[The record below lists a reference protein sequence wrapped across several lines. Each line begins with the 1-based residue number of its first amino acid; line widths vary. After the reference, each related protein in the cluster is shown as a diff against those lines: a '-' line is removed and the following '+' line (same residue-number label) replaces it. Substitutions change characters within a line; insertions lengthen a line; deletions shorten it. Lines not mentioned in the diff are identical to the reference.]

1 MDDELI
7 VYIIVTI
14 FLILPVILL
23 KGSIFNMICENNEQI
38 LIELIKNNPVSY
50 EYFISSLKILLK
62 EQEYLSFNN
71 FNRDLPDYVQ
81 FCQKLLK
88 LTSNNELMEIH
99 KQLLTCSYPEN
110 QEEYLQL
117 LKTLIKGKD
126 NPVSLL
132 SSNEL
137 FVIDIFTF
145 GVVFSIIMLLFLL
158 FLKYY
163 SIILSYPGPENS
175 RIFRVFSKHSFC
187 TTIKRNI
194 DQVNN
199 IFNYKK
205 SG

>member
-1 MDDELI
+1 MF
-7 VYIIVTI
+7 IIATLL
-14 FLILPVILL
+14 FILPFLLL
-23 KGSIFNMICENNEQI
+23 KGPLFYILFYILCQHNEQI
-38 LIELIKNNPVSY
+38 FIDSIKKNPVSY

-62 EQEYLSFNN
+62 EQEYFKDSFNN
-71 FNRDLPDYVQ
+71 YNRSFTDYVK
-81 FCQKLLK
+81 FYKELLE
-88 LTSNNELMEIH
+88 LTSNNELIEIH
-99 KQLLTCSYPEN
+99 KQLLTCNYPKN
-110 QEEYLQL
+110 HEEYLQL
-117 LKTLIKGKD
+117 LKLLIKDKSA
-126 NPVSLL
+126 SLL

-199 IFNYKK
+199 IFNYKR
-205 SG
+205 SGKL